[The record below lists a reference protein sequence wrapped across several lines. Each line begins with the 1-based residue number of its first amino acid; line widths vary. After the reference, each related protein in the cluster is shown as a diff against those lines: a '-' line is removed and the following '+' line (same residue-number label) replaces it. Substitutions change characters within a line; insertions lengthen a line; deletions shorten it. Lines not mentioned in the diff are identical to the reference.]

1 MKKKTIRILLLVI
14 AISMLFSTVAFA
26 ITDLDSSAYIV
37 ATSAYITYSGNNIN
51 VYFTVVG
58 THRMDEIGV
67 SEILLYEQNGNTW
80 SRVYTFYA
88 DDPAYTADM
97 LSYNASAKADHVTY
111 SGDSTKNYCATVY
124 FYAADANGS
133 DTITYYT

>member
-1 MKKKTIRILLLVI
+1 MKKKTIRQLALILIL
-14 AISMLFSTVAFA
+14 SMMLFTVAFA
-26 ITDLDSSAYIV
+26 AEESSAYIG
-37 ATSAYITYSGNNIN
+37 AMNGYITFSGNNVN
-51 VYFTVVG
+51 VYFSVVG
-58 THRMDEIGV
+58 RHRMNEIGV

-80 SRVYTFYA
+80 SLVCDFEA
-88 DDPAYTADM
+88 DDPTYTADM

-111 SGDSTKNYCATVY
+111 SGDATKNYCATIY

>member
-1 MKKKTIRILLLVI
+1 MKKRAFRIIAIIFAISLLL
-14 AISMLFSTVAFA
+14 STVAFA
-26 ITDLDSSAYIV
+26 AQESSAYIA
-37 ATSAYITYSGNNIN
+37 ATSANITFSGNDVD

-58 THRMDEIGV
+58 KHLMTEIGV
-67 SEILLYEQNGNTW
+67 SRILLYEQNGNKWT
-80 SRVYTFYA
+80 RVFTFDA
-88 DDPAYTADM
+88 DDPNYTLDM

-111 SGDSTKNYCATVY
+111 SGDATKNYCATVY

>member
-1 MKKKTIRILLLVI
+1 MLL
-14 AISMLFSTVAFA
+14 STVAFA
-26 ITDLDSSAYIV
+26 SQNSSAYIA

-58 THRMDEIGV
+58 KRLMDEIGV
-67 SEILLYEQNGNTW
+67 SEILLYELNGNTW
-80 SRVYTFYA
+80 SLVCDFEA
-88 DDPAYTADM
+88 DNPAYTADM

-111 SGDSTKNYCATVY
+111 SGSSTKSYYAIVY

-133 DTITYYT
+133 DTIEYIT

>member
-1 MKKKTIRILLLVI
+1 MKKRILRILALVFVV
-14 AISMLFSTVAFA
+14 SMLLSTIAFA
-26 ITDLDSSAYIV
+26 VQDSSAYIG

-58 THRMDEIGV
+58 SHRMDEIGV

-80 SRVYTFYA
+80 SLVCDFEA
-88 DDPAYTADM
+88 DNPTYTADM

-111 SGDSTKNYCATVY
+111 SGNSTKNYYAIVY

-133 DTITYYT
+133 DTIEYIT